1 MMGNFDLLLVPSISA
16 LYRIRMAH
24 HPSSSRKSLHQFS
37 ADGQITSFIVI
48 GFAAIGAE
56 IENPFG
62 YDKNDLNLDFFCN
75 EIICQEL
82 AAITARPFPTPEE
95 WVFSAQ
101 NQTLGISGVGA
112 DRVVLEGM
120 QTLRMGL
127 KSLGGGGQAV
137 GRSRAS
143 SGVA

>member
-1 MMGNFDLLLVPSISA
+1 
-16 LYRIRMAH
+16 MAH
-24 HPSSSRKSLHQFS
+24 YPCRSGKSPESFS
-37 ADGQITSFIVI
+37 ADEQITSFIVI

-82 AAITARPFPTPEE
+82 AAITARPFPPPEE

-101 NQTLGISGVGA
+101 NQTLGVSGVGA
-112 DRVVLEGM
+112 DKVVSEGM
-120 QTLRMGL
+120 QTLREGL

-143 SGVA
+143 SGLA

>member
-1 MMGNFDLLLVPSISA
+1 LYVPW
-16 LYRIRMAH
+16 YVR
-24 HPSSSRKSLHQFS
+24 
-37 ADGQITSFIVI
+37 ADEQITSFIVI

-75 EIICQEL
+75 EIISQEL
-82 AAITARPFPTPEE
+82 AAITARPFPPPEE

-101 NQTLGISGVGA
+101 NQTLGVSGVGA
-112 DRVVLEGM
+112 DRVVAEGM

-127 KSLGGGGQAV
+127 KSLGGGGQAI

-143 SGVA
+143 SGVV